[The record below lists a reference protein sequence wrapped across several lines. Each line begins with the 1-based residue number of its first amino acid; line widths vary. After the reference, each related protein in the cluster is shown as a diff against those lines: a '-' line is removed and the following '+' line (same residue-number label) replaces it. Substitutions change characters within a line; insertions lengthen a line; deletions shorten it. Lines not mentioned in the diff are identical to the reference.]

1 MKRICLLMIILS
13 NYALAQI
20 KDIKLLEIIFKDNIN
35 YYSYYHK
42 NKIIHDQI
50 DTSKNISIITTYP
63 DLKRI
68 TKNNTIRI
76 LPNEIIVSHDIIY
89 PYDILKDYQ
98 INPEIKENFKNYF
111 ENKKIVKKLLRKR
124 GKYELLNVEEKN
136 SIILV
141 LEFSVEYFNE
151 YSDNLK
157 ITTENNNKKIK
168 VYKILNGLDEDLI
181 ETLKSQSSV
190 SK

>member
-35 YYSYYHK
+35 YYSFYHK
-42 NKIIHDQI
+42 NTIINDQI

-68 TKNNTIRI
+68 KKNNTIRI

-89 PYDILKDYQ
+89 LYDILKDYQ
-98 INPEIKENFKNYF
+98 MNPEIKENFKNYF
-111 ENKKIVKKLLRKR
+111 ENKTIVKKLLKKR

-141 LEFSVEYFNE
+141 LELSVEYFNE

-157 ITTENNNKKIK
+157 ITTENNDKKIK

-181 ETLKSQSSV
+181 ETLKI
-190 SK
+190 

>member
-1 MKRICLLMIILS
+1 MKRICLLMIIFS

-20 KDIKLLEIIFKDNIN
+20 KDIKLLEIVFMDNIN
-35 YYSYYHK
+35 YYSFYHK
-42 NKIIHDQI
+42 NTIIYDQI

-68 TKNNTIRI
+68 IKNNTIRI

-111 ENKKIVKKLLRKR
+111 ENKTIVKKLLKKR

-141 LEFSVEYFNE
+141 LELSVEYFNE

-157 ITTENNNKKIK
+157 IATENNDKKIK

-181 ETLKSQSSV
+181 ETLKI
-190 SK
+190 

>member
-35 YYSYYHK
+35 YYSFYHK
-42 NKIIHDQI
+42 NTIIHDQI

-63 DLKRI
+63 DLKRV

-76 LPNEIIVSHDIIY
+76 LPNEIIVSHYIIY
-89 PYDILKDYQ
+89 PYDILKSYQ
-98 INPEIKENFKNYF
+98 INPEIKESSKNYF
-111 ENKKIVKKLLRKR
+111 ENKKIVKKLLKKLLRKR

-141 LEFSVEYFNE
+141 LELSIEYFNE

-157 ITTENNNKKIK
+157 ITIENNDKKIK
-168 VYKILNGLDEDLI
+168 VYKILNSLDEDLI
-181 ETLKSQSSV
+181 ETLKI
-190 SK
+190 

>member
-35 YYSYYHK
+35 YYSFYQK
-42 NKIIHDQI
+42 NTIIHDQI

-98 INPEIKENFKNYF
+98 INPEIKESSKNYF
-111 ENKKIVKKLLRKR
+111 ENKKIVKKLLKKR

-141 LEFSVEYFNE
+141 LELSVEYFNE
-151 YSDNLK
+151 YSDSLK
-157 ITTENNNKKIK
+157 ITTENNDKKIK

-181 ETLKSQSSV
+181 ETLKI
-190 SK
+190 

>member
-35 YYSYYHK
+35 YYSFYHK
-42 NKIIHDQI
+42 NTIIHDQI

-89 PYDILKDYQ
+89 PYQ
-98 INPEIKENFKNYF
+98 I
-111 ENKKIVKKLLRKR
+111 
-124 GKYELLNVEEKN
+124 
-136 SIILV
+136 
-141 LEFSVEYFNE
+141 
-151 YSDNLK
+151 
-157 ITTENNNKKIK
+157 
-168 VYKILNGLDEDLI
+168 
-181 ETLKSQSSV
+181 
-190 SK
+190 

>member
-1 MKRICLLMIILS
+1 MKRICLLMIIFS

-20 KDIKLLEIIFKDNIN
+20 KDIKLLEIVFMDNIN
-35 YYSYYHK
+35 YYSFYHK
-42 NKIIHDQI
+42 NTIIHDQI

-76 LPNEIIVSHDIIY
+76 LPNEI
-89 PYDILKDYQ
+89 LKDYQ
-98 INPEIKENFKNYF
+98 INPEIKESFKNYF
-111 ENKKIVKKLLRKR
+111 ENKKIVKKILKKR

-141 LEFSVEYFNE
+141 LELSVEYFNE

-157 ITTENNNKKIK
+157 ITTENNKKIK
-168 VYKILNGLDEDLI
+168 VYKILNGLDEDII
-181 ETLKSQSSV
+181 ETLKI
-190 SK
+190 

>member
-1 MKRICLLMIILS
+1 MIIFS

-35 YYSYYHK
+35 YYSFYHK
-42 NKIIHDQI
+42 NTIINDQI

-98 INPEIKENFKNYF
+98 INPEIKESFKNYF
-111 ENKKIVKKLLRKR
+111 ENKKIVKKLLKKR

-141 LEFSVEYFNE
+141 LELSVEYFNE

-157 ITTENNNKKIK
+157 IATENNDKKIK

-181 ETLKSQSSV
+181 ETLKI
-190 SK
+190 

>member
-35 YYSYYHK
+35 YYSFYHK
-42 NKIIHDQI
+42 NTIINDQI

-68 TKNNTIRI
+68 KKNNTIRI

-89 PYDILKDYQ
+89 LYDILKDYQ
-98 INPEIKENFKNYF
+98 MNPEIKENFKNHF
-111 ENKKIVKKLLRKR
+111 ENKTIVKKLLKKR

-141 LEFSVEYFNE
+141 LELSVEYFNE

-157 ITTENNNKKIK
+157 IATENNDKKIK

-181 ETLKSQSSV
+181 ETLKI
-190 SK
+190 

>member
-1 MKRICLLMIILS
+1 MIIFS

-20 KDIKLLEIIFKDNIN
+20 KDIKLLEIVFMGNIN
-35 YYSYYHK
+35 YYSFYHK
-42 NKIIHDQI
+42 NTIIHDQI

-111 ENKKIVKKLLRKR
+111 ENKTIVKKLLKKR

-141 LEFSVEYFNE
+141 LELSVEYFNE

-157 ITTENNNKKIK
+157 ITTENNKKIK

-181 ETLKSQSSV
+181 ETLKI
-190 SK
+190 

>member
-35 YYSYYHK
+35 YYSFYHK
-42 NKIIHDQI
+42 NTIINDQI

-68 TKNNTIRI
+68 KKNNTIRI
-76 LPNEIIVSHDIIY
+76 LPNEIIVSHDIVY
-89 PYDILKDYQ
+89 SYDILKDYKV
-98 INPEIKENFKNYF
+98 NPEIKESSKNYF

-141 LEFSVEYFNE
+141 LELSVEYFNE

-157 ITTENNNKKIK
+157 ITIENNDKKIK

-181 ETLKSQSSV
+181 ETLKI
-190 SK
+190 